1 MTHAHLTRRGFL
13 KWSLR
18 SVGAAAALGTGGI
31 VYVSQV
37 EPYLVQV
44 RAHEVTLPNLPA
56 SFDGYRIGHIS
67 DLHMG
72 GWMTPAHMETVA
84 ATLDTLKPDLLAI
97 TGDFID
103 HMPRSIEDDLKQTL
117 SMFSAPDGVYGVLG
131 NHDYWTDAPFVRR
144 VAESA
149 GVQMLDNAH
158 VTLSRAEESLVVGG
172 VDDIWEHQQDL
183 EAALDGVPQGAA
195 CVLLAHEP
203 DYADTVALDGRVGLM
218 LSGHTHGGQVRV
230 PLRGALIL
238 PALGRKYDWGMFNVG
253 GTQLHVS
260 AGLGMVEPAVRFN
273 CPPEIT
279 VLTLRRA

>member
-1 MTHAHLTRRGFL
+1 MAQSHITRRQFL

-18 SVGAAAALGTGGI
+18 SAGAAAVVGTGSM

-44 RAHEVTLPNLPA
+44 RAHEVILPNLPA
-56 SFDGYRIGHIS
+56 AFDGYRIGHIS

-72 GWMTPAHMETVA
+72 GWMTRAHMETVA
-84 ATLDTLKPDLLAI
+84 ATLDTLKPEALMI

-103 HMPRSIEDDLKQTL
+103 HMPRGIEDDLKQTL
-117 SMFSAPDGVYGVLG
+117 GTLTAPDGVYGVLG
-131 NHDYWTDAPFVRR
+131 NHDYWTDAPLVRR
-144 VAESA
+144 AAESA
-149 GVQMLDNAH
+149 GVKMLDNAH
-158 VTLSRAEESLVVGG
+158 VRLTRNGESLIVAG

-183 EAALDGVPQGAA
+183 EAALDGVPQDAA

-203 DYADTVALDGRVGLM
+203 DYADTVALDGRVGLI

-238 PALGRKYDWGMFNVG
+238 PRLGVKYDWGMFTIG

-260 AGLGMVEPAVRFN
+260 AGLGMVKPAVRFN

-279 VLTLRRA
+279 MLTLRRA

>member
-1 MTHAHLTRRGFL
+1 MTSSHLTRRGFL

-18 SVGAAAALGTGGI
+18 SVGAAAFVGVGGI
-31 VYVSQV
+31 VYASQV
-37 EPYLVQV
+37 EPYWVQV
-44 RAHEVTLPNLPA
+44 RAHEVALPNLPA
-56 SFDGYRIGHIS
+56 AFDGYRIGHIS

-72 GWMTPAHMETVA
+72 GWMKRDHMETVA

-103 HMPRSIEDDLKQTL
+103 HMPPGLEADLKQIL
-117 SMFSAPDGVYGVLG
+117 RAFSAPDGLYGVLG
-131 NHDYWTDAPFVRR
+131 NHDYWTDASLVRR

-158 VTLSRAEESLVVGG
+158 VTLTRADEQLVISG

-183 EAALDGVPQGAA
+183 EAALNGVPQGAA

-230 PLRGALIL
+230 PLYGALIL
-238 PALGRKYDWGMFNVG
+238 PALGRKYDWGMFDVG